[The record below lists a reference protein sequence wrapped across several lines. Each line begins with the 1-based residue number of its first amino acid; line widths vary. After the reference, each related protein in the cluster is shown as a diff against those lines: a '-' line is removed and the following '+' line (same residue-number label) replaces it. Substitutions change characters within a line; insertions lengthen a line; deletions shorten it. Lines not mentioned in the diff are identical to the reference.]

1 VSGTWRRA
9 TERSSL
15 GPTSYPY
22 SPECLEEEF
31 SEVGVLPLRHGRR
44 QSGVGPGHSG
54 IRGRDCSGAG
64 CAVFFAAPV
73 RLLLLFGE
81 PVFAVRLA
89 LARGVQWLQPGLLE
103 FGAGG
108 LMARVL
114 NWVAALRN
122 RTSRTFYSRRL
133 LVAD

>member
-1 VSGTWRRA
+1 MDGVNRV
-9 TERSSL
+9 L
-15 GPTSYPY
+15 DQVIQV
-22 SPECLEEEF
+22 F
-31 SEVGVLPLRHGRR
+31 VVGIVL
-44 QSGVGPGHSG
+44 
-54 IRGRDCSGAG
+54 
-64 CAVFFAAPV
+64 APVVLYFLLLV

-89 LARGVQWLQPGLLE
+89 LARGVQWLQPGLFE